1 MLKSILSLA
10 VIGLL
15 LNLVCYSS
23 VAASSKPNEVDLAA
37 KVKAAIAKLGVGS
50 DARVEV
56 RLRDKT
62 KLKGY
67 VSEANEN
74 GFVVVDE
81 KTGVATQVTYPQ
93 VKKVKGKNNLS
104 GEKIAIGIFIAALI
118 VVGILYGT
126 DRIGN

>member
-1 MLKSILSLA
+1 MLKSILSLT

-23 VAASSKPNEVDLAA
+23 VAASSKPKEVDFAA

-81 KTGVATQVTYPQ
+81 RTGVATQVTYPQ

-126 DRIGN
+126 DRIDD

>member
-15 LNLVCYSS
+15 LNLVCYSP
-23 VAASSKPNEVDLAA
+23 VAASSKPNEVDFAA
-37 KVKAAIAKLGVGS
+37 KVKAAIAKLGVGP

-56 RLRDKT
+56 RLRDKA

-67 VSEANEN
+67 VGEANEN

>member
-1 MLKSILSLA
+1 MLKRILSLA

-23 VAASSKPNEVDLAA
+23 VGASSKPNEVDFAA

-56 RLRDKT
+56 RLRNKT

-126 DRIGN
+126 DRIDD